1 MNRSIDDYEMSGLY
15 EIRLKGH
22 LEDRWTDWFEGLS
35 FTRESDGTTILAGP
49 VADQAALH
57 GFLRKVRDLGLPL
70 ISVIQIEP
78 KQENLR
84 YGNQNQS

>member
-35 FTRESDGTTILAGP
+35 FTRESDGTTILAGL